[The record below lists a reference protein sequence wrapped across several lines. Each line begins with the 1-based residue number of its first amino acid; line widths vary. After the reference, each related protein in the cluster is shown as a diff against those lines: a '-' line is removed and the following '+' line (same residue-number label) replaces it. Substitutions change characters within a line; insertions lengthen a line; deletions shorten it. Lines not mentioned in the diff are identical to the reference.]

1 MQRGTTHKPESLIAI
16 RAKAKN
22 RWAKISEKERST
34 IMKQR
39 AAIRI
44 KNKKVLNTLTFVS
57 YFQ

>member
-44 KNKKVLNTLTFVS
+44 KNKKV
-57 YFQ
+57 